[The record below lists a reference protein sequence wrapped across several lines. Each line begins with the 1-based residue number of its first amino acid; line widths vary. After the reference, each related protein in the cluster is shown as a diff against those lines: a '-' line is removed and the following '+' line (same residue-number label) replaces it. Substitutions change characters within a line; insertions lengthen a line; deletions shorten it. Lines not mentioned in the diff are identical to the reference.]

1 MKPRNRYTL
10 SIVGDVCD
18 KNSLADFFADADSRT
33 CVIHCAG
40 IVSVASRPS
49 PKLYQINVGGTWR
62 ILRQCLAHEVGR
74 LIHVSSVHAIPEKP
88 EGCVITESCDFSPG
102 LVDGD
107 YAKSKAAAAELVF
120 DAAER
125 GLNASIVFPYGII
138 GPGDIQ
144 GGRFT
149 SMAKSFLAGKLP
161 LTVRGGYDF
170 VDVRDVAKGILTCSE
185 SGEPGKGCI
194 LSGHYITIR
203 KMLQFVGKAAKL
215 KYRPICLPLSLAKLA
230 APYYERRSLKKR
242 KPLFFTPYF
251 VAVLASNGQFSH
263 AAASEC
269 FAYHPR
275 PMEKTLWDTGTCRIG
290 QRRKGENVLG
300 TIEGFYVREVD
311 APDAGWTYSDE
322 VYYARFSIDA
332 SEGNNVQTLTLYPA
346 HKTDTGY
353 VWDRGNPVE
362 RMSFTNSY
370 TENLRTVEVPFTK
383 TVKLGGN
390 ASPGRTMEIFDIG
403 NGNTGEYKDVTYTA
417 AVTTRGVGS
426 YDGKLIISGP
436 EY

>member
-1 MKPRNRYTL
+1 M
-10 SIVGDVCD
+10 
-18 KNSLADFFADADSRT
+18 
-33 CVIHCAG
+33 IHCAG
-40 IVSVASRPS
+40 IASVASRPS
-49 PKLYQINVGGTWR
+49 PKLYQVNVGGTWR

-107 YAKSKAAAAELVF
+107 YAKSKAVATELVF

-125 GLNASIVFPYGII
+125 GLNASIVFPSGII

-144 GGRFT
+144 GGSFT

-161 LTVRGGYDF
+161 LAVRGGYDF
-170 VDVRDVAKGILTCSE
+170 VDVRDVAKGILACSE
-185 SGEPGKGCI
+185 SGEPGKGYI

-242 KPLFFTPYF
+242 KPLFFTPYP

-269 FAYHPR
+269 FAYQPR
-275 PMEKTLWDTGTCRIG
+275 PMEKTLWDM
-290 QRRKGENVLG
+290 
-300 TIEGFYVREVD
+300 
-311 APDAGWTYSDE
+311 A
-322 VYYARFSIDA
+322 
-332 SEGNNVQTLTLYPA
+332 
-346 HKTDTGY
+346 
-353 VWDRGNPVE
+353 VW
-362 RMSFTNSY
+362 
-370 TENLRTVEVPFTK
+370 L
-383 TVKLGGN
+383 
-390 ASPGRTMEIFDIG
+390 MEQK
-403 NGNTGEYKDVTYTA
+403 EKD
-417 AVTTRGVGS
+417 
-426 YDGKLIISGP
+426 KI
-436 EY
+436 